1 MPLLVGTWC
10 GLFTTSIARIER
22 IRVIRSFRR
31 VSFHR
36 GATQFGHPFPPLLMS
51 SLSLH
56 AFLPA
61 LVERT
66 ITQHPHLPPQEQ
78 KTRSP
83 PSVTAMDRLPADVQ
97 IESILASLPYVYAVR
112 DQWVVAHVQFLELSM
127 RSRCRRTRHRSSART
142 RRAAVPNG
150 CARGLTYITRITRT
164 RRGNRALR
172 FSVYP
177 VAPLVAVAFSRSPF
191 PIRRPPSC
199 CIPVLNVPPAVPYRM
214 STE

>member
-66 ITQHPHLPPQEQ
+66 INAAHRNFPLKNKRRAAPH
-78 KTRSP
+78 
-83 PSVTAMDRLPADVQ
+83 SVTAMDRLPADVQ
-97 IESILASLPYVYAVR
+97 IESMLASLPYVYAVR
-112 DQWVVAHVQFLELSM
+112 DQWVVATCNFWS
-127 RSRCRRTRHRSSART
+127 SRCAVD
-142 RRAAVPNG
+142 AAVPATAL
-150 CARGLTYITRITRT
+150 ARE
-164 RRGNRALR
+164 
-172 FSVYP
+172 P
-177 VAPLVAVAFSRSPF
+177 VVPLSPMAARVGVHTSHASHAHGEGTEPCGF
-191 PIRRPPSC
+191 P
-199 CIPVLNVPPAVPYRM
+199 CIPWLLSLLLHSRAHLSPSVVRPHAVFP
-214 STE
+214 S